1 VARVHLSGGKPPRID
16 FHAHVLDPYVVRLAG
31 NRNVASGFGARAG
44 GARRTNVEAM
54 TQPQIQIDT
63 MDQRGIDMHM
73 ISSPTIIQGTAWA
86 SPQTDLELCRRVNDT
101 IACWVACHPT
111 RFIGSFVLPLQD
123 LHLAIPEMERAVRD
137 LGLKV
142 ANLPANV
149 QGIYLGDVRMLPLW
163 EALDALG
170 AVAFIHPDGIKD
182 PWFQNYALWNSLGQS
197 IEETKVMASLIY
209 EGTLDRFPNVP
220 IVMAHGGGYFPH
232 YTGRLDRNATNQPD
246 SMKNIKAKPSEYLG
260 RFHYD
265 TCVYDPQIVRAL
277 VARVGADH
285 LVMGS
290 DFPVNM
296 SDPLAFLKDETR
308 LAPADVDLAGG
319 AVAARLLGL

>member
-1 VARVHLSGGKPPRID
+1 
-16 FHAHVLDPYVVRLAG
+16 
-31 NRNVASGFGARAG
+31 
-44 GARRTNVEAM
+44 
-54 TQPQIQIDT
+54 
-63 MDQRGIDMHM
+63 MHM

-101 IACWVACHPT
+101 IASWVARHPT
-111 RFIGSFVLPLQD
+111 RFVGSFVLPLQD
-123 LHLAIPEMERAVRD
+123 PHLALPEMERAVRD
-137 LGLKV
+137 LGLKI

-163 EALDALG
+163 EAADALG
-170 AVAFIHPDGIKD
+170 VVAFIHPDGVKD

-209 EGTLDRFPNVP
+209 EGMLDRFPDIP

-246 SMKNIKAKPSEYLG
+246 SMKNIKAKPSAYLD
-260 RFHYD
+260 RFYYD
-265 TCVYDPQIVRAL
+265 TCVYDPAVVHAL
-277 VARVGADH
+277 IARVGASR

-296 SDPLAFLKDETR
+296 SDPLAFLKDEAALSPT
-308 LAPADVDLAGG
+308 DVDLVGG
-319 AVAARLLGL
+319 LVAADLLGIQRRV